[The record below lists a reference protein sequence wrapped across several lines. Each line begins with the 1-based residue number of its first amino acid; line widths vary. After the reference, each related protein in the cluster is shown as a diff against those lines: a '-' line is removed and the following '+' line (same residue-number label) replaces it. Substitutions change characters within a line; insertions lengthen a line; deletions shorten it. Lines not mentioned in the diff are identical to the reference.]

1 MKILEWI
8 EEEAGALVVA
18 TIAAVFGTIGGLLLT
33 MFVGVKF
40 VRGELGSWFG
50 ILPGLP
56 VAVIVGV
63 MVFVLVF
70 RRVGSR

>member
-18 TIAAVFGTIGGLLLT
+18 TIAAVFGAIGALLLT
-33 MFVGVKF
+33 MFVGVEF
-40 VRGELGSWFG
+40 VRRELGAWFG

-56 VAVIVGV
+56 IALIVGV

>member
-1 MKILEWI
+1 MKIFEWI

-18 TIAAVFGTIGGLLLT
+18 TIAAVFGAFGALLLT

-40 VRGELGSWFG
+40 VRGELGAWFG

-56 VAVIVGV
+56 VALIVGV

-70 RRVGSR
+70 RRVDSP